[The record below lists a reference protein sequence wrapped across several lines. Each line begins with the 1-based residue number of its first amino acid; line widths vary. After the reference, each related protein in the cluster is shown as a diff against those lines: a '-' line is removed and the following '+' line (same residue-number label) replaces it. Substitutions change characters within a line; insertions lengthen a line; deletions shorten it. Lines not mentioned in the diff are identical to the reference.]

1 MDSCVP
7 SPQNSGF
14 SQHNAF
20 CSVTVN
26 FAQPFEENVYYLTAI
41 GRDFAAGSNQG
52 LSLEGSE
59 MNFGIKQQHRFEIG
73 RASCRE
79 RVCQYVYISVVAVS
93 LKKNRDK
100 KIEI

>member
-1 MDSCVP
+1 MRISDWSSDVC
-7 SPQNSGF
+7 SSDRNSGF

-59 MNFGIKQQHRFEIG
+59 MNFGIKQQNRFAVVLNVSRVVGSNGGNERLGFIVQAIG
-73 RASCRE
+73 
-79 RVCQYVYISVVAVS
+79 
-93 LKKNRDK
+93 K
-100 KIEI
+100 